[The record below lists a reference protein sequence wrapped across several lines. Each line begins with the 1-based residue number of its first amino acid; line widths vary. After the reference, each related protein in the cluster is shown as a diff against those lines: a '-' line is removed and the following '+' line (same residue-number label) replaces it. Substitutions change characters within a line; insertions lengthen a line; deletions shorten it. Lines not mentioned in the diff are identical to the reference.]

1 MPEAVGYR
9 VEVSRNGFPDTDRDF
24 TATYLT
30 QTTEENQLSLAKLT
44 PNTEFRF
51 RITNLCGNDE
61 SAPSEVAL
69 FKIRGGGTGDP
80 GPEQHKVVARKPAD
94 R

>member
-9 VEVSRNGFPDTDRDF
+9 VEVSSTGFPDTDRDF

-44 PNTEFRF
+44 PDTEFRF
-51 RITNLCGNDE
+51 RITTLCGNDE
-61 SAPSEVAL
+61 SAPSPVAV
-69 FKIRGGGTGDP
+69 FETRTTVTGDP